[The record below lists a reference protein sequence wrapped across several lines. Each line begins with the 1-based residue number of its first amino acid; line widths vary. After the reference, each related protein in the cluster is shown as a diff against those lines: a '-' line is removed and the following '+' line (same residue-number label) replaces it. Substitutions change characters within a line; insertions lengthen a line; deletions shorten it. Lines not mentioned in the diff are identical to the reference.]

1 VRFRA
6 AGPYRVAQAD
16 QRQPIRP
23 LAGEQ
28 HRHLARGQQLPR
40 VLGQGRDAGRRFRV
54 LAVEVVQQA
63 RDRGGVLGACTADLD
78 GLLAHRHSFPIN
90 GPGVGPGYEAD
101 HVVGQYGW
109 LVSQLGPSS
118 SALDLAAALRARELS
133 AVELLEACLS
143 AVDERNPE
151 LNAVTWRDDEAAR
164 AAARDADARI
174 AAGEEAPFLGVPI
187 PVKDLTAV
195 AGWPVTYAS
204 NGAPGGLSEQSEL
217 VVESLV
223 AAGFVLCGRTNTPEF
238 GTITVAEN
246 DRFGPSRNPWDP
258 SRSPGGSSG
267 GAAAAVAGGMF
278 PIAHANDGGGSIRIP
293 AAYCGLVG
301 LKSSRGRIPRR
312 AQAWMGAVVEG
323 VTTRTVA
330 DAATALD
337 LTAGPDPLAWNNAIP
352 PARPFAE
359 ELGADPGRLRIGL
372 MAAAPLGIPTAQDC
386 VDAARD
392 AAALLE
398 ELGHE
403 LIEVEVPTIS
413 EELVPAFTVMA
424 AAGLADYEGVD
435 WELVEPHNRHSHDAA
450 VNQISAYDYV
460 VAAQALERIS
470 RREVARWG
478 RDFDVLL
485 TPTSAILPP
494 LAGTVLAAQHAAPEA
509 ATFDTVASV
518 VFAAFGNVTG
528 LPAISLP
535 LYWTEQGLPVGAML
549 TGAPFDEAT
558 LIRLGAQLEAARP
571 WAERVPATA
580 SA

>member
-1 VRFRA
+1 MA
-6 AGPYRVAQAD
+6 
-16 QRQPIRP
+16 
-23 LAGEQ
+23 
-28 HRHLARGQQLPR
+28 
-40 VLGQGRDAGRRFRV
+40 
-54 LAVEVVQQA
+54 
-63 RDRGGVLGACTADLD
+63 
-78 GLLAHRHSFPIN
+78 
-90 GPGVGPGYEAD
+90 
-101 HVVGQYGW
+101 QYGW
-109 LVSQLGPSS
+109 PVSQLGPTA

-133 AVELLEACLS
+133 AVELLDACLA

-151 LNAVTWRDDEAAR
+151 LNAVVWRDDEAAR
-164 AAARDADARI
+164 AAATDADARL
-174 AAGEEAPFLGVPI
+174 AAGDGAPFLGVPI
-187 PVKDLTAV
+187 PIKDLTAV
-195 AGWPVTYAS
+195 AGWPLTYGSVA
-204 NGAPGGLSEQSEL
+204 APEGVSEESEL
-217 VVESLV
+217 VVESLLR
-223 AAGFVLCGRTNTPEF
+223 AGFVLCGRTNTPEF

-246 DRFGPSRNPWDP
+246 SRFGPSRNPWDP
-258 SRSPGGSSG
+258 GRSPGGSSG

-293 AAYCGLVG
+293 SAYCGLVG

-323 VTTRTVA
+323 VATRTVA
-330 DAATALD
+330 DAATVLD

-352 PARPFAE
+352 PARPFAA
-359 ELGADPGRLRIGL
+359 ELDAEPGRLRIGL
-372 MAAAPLGIPTAQDC
+372 MAEAPLGIPTAPDC

-403 LIEVEVPTIS
+403 VVEVEVPTIS
-413 EELVPAFTVMA
+413 AELVPAFTVMA

-435 WELVEPHNRHSHDAA
+435 WEQVEPHNRHSHEAA
-450 VNQISAYDYV
+450 IKGISAYDYV
-460 VAAQALERIS
+460 VAAQTLEKLS
-470 RREVARWG
+470 RHEVARWG

-494 LAGTVLAAQHAAPEA
+494 PAGSVLEAQHAAPEA

-518 VFAAFGNVTG
+518 VFAAYGNVTG

-535 LYWTEQGLPVGAML
+535 LYWNADGLPVGTML

-558 LIRLGAQLEAARP
+558 LVRLGAQLEAARP
-571 WAERVPATA
+571 WAERVPSPV